1 MAKKKDK
8 FDEEEVKEILEDL
21 EDAESDNKASEVRKL
36 KRKLRKMGLTVE
48 QAEEKVGGEEE
59 EEVEIDYD
67 TVMAMKKGDIE
78 QLIDKAEIDVDPED
92 YPTVKKLRAALL
104 DELGLTEEEE
114 EEEEEDKKDKK
125 GKGEIKVVITV
136 GKKKTELLA
145 KAGDEI
151 KIEIKS

>member
-21 EDAESDNKASEVRKL
+21 EDAESDDEASEVRKL

-48 QAEEKVGGEEE
+48 QAKEKVGGEEE

-67 TVMAMKKGDIE
+67 TVMGMKKGQIE
-78 QLIDKAEIDVDPED
+78 ELIDKAEIDIDPDD

-114 EEEEEDKKDKK
+114 EEEEDKKDKK
-125 GKGEIKVVITV
+125 GKGKIKVVITV

-145 KAGDEI
+145 KVGDEV